1 MGEAVTLRVAARS
14 WECWQETPALP
25 EQEGTKMETCTSDAL
40 PRRLRP
46 AQEDA
51 TRVRNQILAIVA
63 LDLRN
68 SLGAIL
74 LGGEA
79 ARERTTSPED
89 RDALLGLIQRT
100 AADMDRLVG
109 DVLDIARMDGGWSRS
124 PSEPVDLPE
133 LFDEVVAVFA
143 VEAASRQVSI
153 TREYSAD
160 LPRAQVAPGGV
171 LEVLTILLR
180 NATRH
185 VRYGGRI
192 VVRTR
197 AAKAA
202 VRISVQDDGPGLS
215 HEVRDEVF
223 DRFWQARRTGR
234 EGAGCGLA
242 IARGIVESQ
251 GGEIWVES
259 EPGCGCTFHFTV
271 PVAAP

>member
-1 MGEAVTLRVAARS
+1 M
-14 WECWQETPALP
+14 
-25 EQEGTKMETCTSDAL
+25 METCRPRRPTDAL

-46 AQEDA
+46 PQKDA

-74 LGGEA
+74 LGAEA

-109 DVLDIARMDGGWSRS
+109 DVLDIARMDGGWSQS

-133 LFDEVVAVFA
+133 IFDEVVAVFA

-153 TREYSAD
+153 TRDYAAD

-197 AAKAA
+197 AANAA

-215 HEVRDEVF
+215 PDVRDEVF

-234 EGAGCGLA
+234 EGVGFGLA

-259 EPGCGCTFHFTV
+259 EPGRGCTFHFTV